1 MPFGVEIP
9 AKSYAQIYICEI
21 QVPIHISEQEELIE
35 KHLHITPYPNFSV
48 DAPCNLAFRKSEGF
62 TTRTHLILKQV
73 EAFVHISLDLYAFIA
88 ITASA
93 PTLDGLI
100 DMVQADNDRRQE
112 ELDEV
117 GEAPERALNVN
128 TRLIDIV
135 L

>member
-1 MPFGVEIP
+1 MKYRFRP
-9 AKSYAQIYICEI
+9 ICHNRRNSSKKTC
-21 QVPIHISEQEELIE
+21 VSHRTRISLST
-35 KHLHITPYPNFSV
+35 HLATSLSV
-48 DAPCNLAFRKSEGF
+48 SLKFLPLG
-62 TTRTHLILKQV
+62 THLILKQV